1 MLNKVVFRHQTI
13 DFNYMA
19 DYVVLY
25 ELVEKFENLGL
36 KAFLEH
42 RCDWNDTIIRQF
54 YATVEVNM
62 EEESLEWMTGQR
74 KYEATF
80 REFATA
86 NELNYDFL
94 TSASRFD
101 ISLEDPLSLN
111 DIIRFY
117 EPLRTGI
124 PQAFEKVTGLC
135 HHPAVIVKIARATVL
150 AFVWWTRNFVKHVM
164 DDEKVDVVN
173 LIMHEIREKQTNFET
188 NLYYAPYIMSLIL
201 DKTKFKGP
209 CDVKHTSYKPFKNQ
223 PDFLNRE
230 LTPYLEGDQDVEY
243 DDPEGDQAEGSGAH
257 HDDQAAPPPPPPM
270 HAQWEPPAG
279 YFDSYFASMQQ
290 SLSSQIQ
297 QVQTGFADHFEA
309 YGQQINN
316 NF

>member
-1 MLNKVVFRHQTI
+1 MPAPQEVCAWTLSSYRRARSPYQYGLDRDTNNLFFHTKVQEEAFYGHMLNKVVFRHQTI

-62 EEESLEWMTGQR
+62 EEESLEWMTGKR

-80 REFATA
+80 GEFATA

-111 DIIRFY
+111 DIIHFY

-124 PQAFEKVTGLC
+124 P
-135 HHPAVIVKIARATVL
+135 
-150 AFVWWTRNFVKHVM
+150 
-164 DDEKVDVVN
+164 
-173 LIMHEIREKQTNFET
+173 
-188 NLYYAPYIMSLIL
+188 
-201 DKTKFKGP
+201 
-209 CDVKHTSYKPFKNQ
+209 
-223 PDFLNRE
+223 
-230 LTPYLEGDQDVEY
+230 
-243 DDPEGDQAEGSGAH
+243 
-257 HDDQAAPPPPPPM
+257 
-270 HAQWEPPAG
+270 
-279 YFDSYFASMQQ
+279 
-290 SLSSQIQ
+290 
-297 QVQTGFADHFEA
+297 
-309 YGQQINN
+309 
-316 NF
+316 